1 MDPDQPAAEPGVP
14 AAPPAGPAADAAPA
28 GVDAEVASPA
38 ASKDGSPESAFPAAR
53 ETAAIERGSN
63 IAVVTVGPGL
73 GQPPTLA
80 LTEACDL
87 QAVLVTIPL
96 PPPEPPPTPAPSEMP
111 APSALTV
118 AVV

>member
-53 ETAAIERGSN
+53 ETAAF
-63 IAVVTVGPGL
+63 AGL